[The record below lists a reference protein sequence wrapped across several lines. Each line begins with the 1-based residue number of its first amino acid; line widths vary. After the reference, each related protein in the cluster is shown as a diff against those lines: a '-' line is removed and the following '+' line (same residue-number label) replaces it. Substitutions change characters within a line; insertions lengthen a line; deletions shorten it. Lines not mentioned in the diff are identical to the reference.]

1 MQEELDFM
9 LASFGKI
16 SELMYL
22 LEKRVQD
29 IEEMLK
35 TPQM

>member
-1 MQEELDFM
+1 MQEELEFM

-16 SELMYL
+16 SELMCL
-22 LEKRVQD
+22 LEKKVQN

-35 TPQM
+35 MQQM

>member
-1 MQEELDFM
+1 MQEELEFM

-16 SELMYL
+16 SELMCL
-22 LEKRVQD
+22 LEKRVQN

-35 TPQM
+35 MQQM

>member
-9 LASFGKI
+9 FASFGKI
-16 SELMYL
+16 SELMCL

-35 TPQM
+35 MQQM